1 MFGFIKRMLIAS
13 IRFIGLIGYNSMEC
27 VSMGNKQC
35 QVKPAIGNISGNEPL
50 FISYNDN
57 FNKCSGSC

>member
-1 MFGFIKRMLIAS
+1 MLIAS

-57 FNKCSGSC
+57 FNRCSGSC